1 MTTALLASART
12 GWRRGLRSLV
22 LPAVGVA
29 LLLAIAAPLEPPP
42 LQGLPSATEGRGAAW
57 LLGALVLLPLAAW
70 QASRP
75 LDAER
80 TWRRSLP
87 GGERVAWGEAVGLG
101 LACLAAVTTLGLGVE
116 ARQDPA
122 PAWRE
127 VRSVD
132 VGSPRRIPAGEE
144 LAVAIDPGPAP
155 EGARLAVRVASGGG
169 AGPTTRVRLE
179 SLRGE
184 GAPAAPPVPE
194 PQLVDGAARLRVPL
208 PAGDGPVR
216 LVVAADGPGDAV
228 LRGGRS
234 VVLEAPI
241 ASARLVSLELGL
253 LLLADLLA
261 LVFVVGLARARLGA
275 PVATLTGLSVLAL
288 GWLGT
293 GSLPGHAFAA
303 ALELAGRGA
312 LTAGIGAST
321 LAQLALVPMAALATS
336 LRRGR

>member
-1 MTTALLASART
+1 MTKALLASART

-42 LQGLPSATEGRGAAW
+42 LQGLPSATEGRGAGW

-101 LACLAAVTTLGLGVE
+101 LACLVAVTTLGLGVE
-116 ARQDPA
+116 ARQDQA

-169 AGPTTRVRLE
+169 AGNSNASSSASVRP
-179 SLRGE
+179 SGNGQDR
-184 GAPAAPPVPE
+184 PA
-194 PQLVDGAARLRVPL
+194 R
-208 PAGDGPVR
+208 
-216 LVVAADGPGDAV
+216 
-228 LRGGRS
+228 
-234 VVLEAPI
+234 
-241 ASARLVSLELGL
+241 SAR
-253 LLLADLLA
+253 
-261 LVFVVGLARARLGA
+261 FR
-275 PVATLTGLSVLAL
+275 
-288 GWLGT
+288 
-293 GSLPGHAFAA
+293 
-303 ALELAGRGA
+303 
-312 LTAGIGAST
+312 
-321 LAQLALVPMAALATS
+321 
-336 LRRGR
+336 